1 MKKGASILA
10 LAILSTTPRL
20 HARRVV
26 VGSLEDTFHQFEGAV
41 LVQVLRDM
49 GENVSTVGF
58 SSDEG
63 GTYPHDEIFSMF
75 FNGSIDILPS
85 VWLPDGHGYYVD
97 PKQIGVDYDVLGT
110 TSEEGV
116 FYWGV
121 SPAAAAAGIA
131 SLDDLVNPPANFDRV
146 VRVPDNATGLAMAS
160 LEIAQNINSCKGSTA
175 NLTIAA
181 GFDEEVDFLNDQLSG
196 DAMFA
201 VGFWAPWWGNEV
213 FRDLRRLSDGSFG
226 APFGRVNRGVTLVRP
241 GVVADL
247 PTSVAAAIARVFVGN
262 AAIIA
267 GDVAVGYAQ
276 NQSAFE
282 AAAAWLSSEASG
294 GGAYWAGVLEAKR

>member
-1 MKKGASILA
+1 
-10 LAILSTTPRL
+10 
-20 HARRVV
+20 
-26 VGSLEDTFHQFEGAV
+26 
-41 LVQVLRDM
+41 
-49 GENVSTVGF
+49 
-58 SSDEG
+58 
-63 GTYPHDEIFSMF
+63 MF

-201 VGFWAPWWGNEV
+201 VGFWAPG
-213 FRDLRRLSDGSFG
+213 G
-226 APFGRVNRGVTLVRP
+226 ATKCSGTCG
-241 GVVADL
+241 AS
-247 PTSVAAAIARVFVGN
+247 PTA
-262 AAIIA
+262 
-267 GDVAVGYAQ
+267 
-276 NQSAFE
+276 
-282 AAAAWLSSEASG
+282 ASG
-294 GGAYWAGVLEAKR
+294 RPSAESTAA